1 MKKMMEIW
9 HTKPLQVVIKTFS
22 CTGSDNENLPRSV
35 QATYMC
41 PRPMPAG
48 PVTDDTLPNLH
59 SQSPWHPCITQR
71 RFTSPRD
78 NKSRVKKKLLSRKRG
93 EHVVVIFAQRSKT
106 PHAMQHAKWDVM
118 DEIIF

>member
-41 PRPMPAG
+41 PTEKDDGDLAHEAIAGCNQDFFMYRIRQREPAKVRAG
-48 PVTDDTLPNLH
+48 YVHVSSTDASGTSYGRHSPKPAQPVSLAPVHYPKAIHLT
-59 SQSPWHPCITQR
+59 
-71 RFTSPRD
+71 
-78 NKSRVKKKLLSRKRG
+78 KR
-93 EHVVVIFAQRSKT
+93 
-106 PHAMQHAKWDVM
+106 
-118 DEIIF
+118 